1 MNVPMLCRNMFT
13 RWELDLRFESSV
25 NSYDSQ
31 TLFSWKLLGFVF
43 ESSVNS
49 YDSQTIVLNVNF
61 ALKFES
67 SVNSYDSQTKDVY
80 YKGWL

>member
-31 TLFSWKLLGFVF
+31 TVFVPISTWAMF

-49 YDSQTIVLNVNF
+49 YDSQTHNSTISV
-61 ALKFES
+61 KIMFES
-67 SVNSYDSQTKDVY
+67 SVNSYDSQT
-80 YKGWL
+80 

>member
-1 MNVPMLCRNMFT
+1 MIVKLAPVSLMLIT
-13 RWELDLRFESSV
+13 
-25 NSYDSQ
+25 
-31 TLFSWKLLGFVF
+31 GF

-80 YKGWL
+80 YKG